1 MSSRTLDKVVKQMIA
16 FWFYIYFT
24 QHPNSHLGWSIILEL
39 ANIVGQKRLKQYSN
53 STGVFRNIFTVQNS
67 SKL

>member
-16 FWFYIYFT
+16 FWFYIHFT

-39 ANIVGQKRLKQYSN
+39 ANTVGQKRLKQYN
-53 STGVFRNIFTVQNS
+53 VGVFRNIFTVQNS